1 MKCWRC
7 LRTAVKKITAR
18 NFTLTCDYTLT
29 GKQAPLASEMG
40 YAPH

>member
-7 LRTAVKKITAR
+7 SRIAVKKVIAR
-18 NFTLTCDYTLT
+18 NFTLTCDYTLS

-40 YAPH
+40 YAPQ